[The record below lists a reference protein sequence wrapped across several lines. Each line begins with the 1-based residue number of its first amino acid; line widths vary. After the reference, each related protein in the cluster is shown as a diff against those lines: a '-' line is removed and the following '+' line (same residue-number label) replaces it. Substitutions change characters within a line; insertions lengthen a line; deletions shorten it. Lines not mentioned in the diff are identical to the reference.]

1 MHLEDQSSILGHIV
15 SITESRDIEI
25 LEISMLR
32 TIFELVPCRKVYFFK
47 TVEDG
52 LEILSGASYSQKGF
66 NPSADVSIFKDDPD
80 LMESMIVA
88 FNDHRATSV
97 DNYAH
102 PFTICPVDVL
112 SRNVGFIALDRP
124 ETTTQDLYI
133 LESLIRIYQNFVSVL
148 IDNQRDTLTGLLN
161 RKIFDDS
168 IMKLIELR
176 KKKISDD
183 KIENERRSPAGS
195 DRFWLGI
202 FDIDNFKRINDT
214 FGHVFG
220 DEILILIG
228 WLMKDVFRASDL
240 KFRFGGEE
248 FITVIRAESAE
259 SAYSIFERFRKSV
272 ENYRFPQIGT
282 VTVSIGIVEITG
294 DETTPVFVGQADK
307 ALYYAKS
314 NGKNMTCLY
323 SDLIEKGLIEAVQ
336 IRKGDVLI
344 FDE

>member
-1 MHLEDQSSILGHIV
+1 MEDQSSILGHIV

-52 LEILSGASYSQKGF
+52 MDILSGASYGKKGF
-66 NPSADVSIFKDDPD
+66 VPSCDISMFKEDSS
-80 LMESMIVA
+80 LMESMVVA

-97 DNYAH
+97 DNFEH

-112 SRNVGFIALDRP
+112 SKNVGFIALDLP
-124 ETTTQDLYI
+124 DTTTQDLYV

-161 RKIFDDS
+161 RKIFEDS
-168 IMKLIELR
+168 ILKLVELR
-176 KKKISDD
+176 KRDKGDD
-183 KIENERRSPAGS
+183 GTIENERRGRKDS

-202 FDIDNFKRINDT
+202 FDIDNFKKINDT

-228 WLMKDVFRASDL
+228 WLVKDVFRATDL

-248 FITVIRAESAE
+248 FIVVVRAESAE

-272 ENYRFPQIGT
+272 ENYRFPQTGT
-282 VTVSIGIVEITG
+282 ITVSIGIVEITG
-294 DETTPVFVGQADK
+294 EESTSVFVGSADK
-307 ALYYAKS
+307 ALYYAKN
-314 NGKNMTCLY
+314 NGKNMTCIY
-323 SDLIEKGLIEAVQ
+323 SELVEKGLIDPGNIQ
-336 IRKGDVLI
+336 KGEVMI

>member
-1 MHLEDQSSILGHIV
+1 MV
-15 SITESRDIEI
+15 
-25 LEISMLR
+25 
-32 TIFELVPCRKVYFFK
+32 
-47 TVEDG
+47 
-52 LEILSGASYSQKGF
+52 
-66 NPSADVSIFKDDPD
+66 
-80 LMESMIVA
+80 VA

-97 DNYAH
+97 DNFTH

-112 SRNVGFIALDRP
+112 NKNVGFIALDRP
-124 ETTTQDLYI
+124 DTTTQDLYV

-168 IMKLIELR
+168 ILKLIELR
-176 KKKISDD
+176 KYD
-183 KIENERRSPAGS
+183 KCDEVQVENERRSIKSS

-202 FDIDNFKRINDT
+202 FDIDDFKRINDT
-214 FGHVFG
+214 FGHVYG

-228 WLMKDVFRASDL
+228 RLMQDVFRATDL

-248 FITVIRAESAE
+248 FIAVVRAEQPE
-259 SAYSIFERFRKSV
+259 KAYAIFERFRKSV
-272 ENYRFPQIGT
+272 ENYRFPQTGT

-294 DETTPVFVGQADK
+294 EETTSVFVGSADK
-307 ALYYAKS
+307 ALYHAKS

-323 SDLIEKGLIEAVQ
+323 SDLVEKGLVEPEKIQ
-336 IRKGDVLI
+336 KGDVLI

>member
-1 MHLEDQSSILGHIV
+1 MEDQSSILGHIV

-32 TIFELVPCRKVYFFK
+32 TIFELVPCKKVYFFK

-52 LEILSGASYSQKGF
+52 MDILSGASYGKKGF
-66 NPSADVSIFKDDPD
+66 IPSCDISIFKKNSE
-80 LMESMIVA
+80 LIESMVVA
-88 FNDHRATSV
+88 FNDHRPTSV
-97 DNYAH
+97 DNFEH

-112 SRNVGFIALDRP
+112 SKNVGFIALDLP
-124 ETTTQDLYI
+124 DTTTQDLYV

-161 RKIFDDS
+161 RKIFEDS
-168 IMKLIELR
+168 ILKFIELR
-176 KKKISDD
+176 RMGSGDEE
-183 KIENERRSPAGS
+183 KIENERRARSNS

-202 FDIDNFKRINDT
+202 FDIDDFKRVNDT
-214 FGHVFG
+214 FGHIYG

-228 WLMKDVFRASDL
+228 RLMQEVFRSSDL

-248 FITVIRAESAE
+248 FIVVIRAESAE

-272 ENYRFPQIGT
+272 EEYRFPQTGT
-282 VTVSIGIVEITG
+282 ITVSIGIVEITG
-294 DETTPVFVGQADK
+294 EESTSVFVGSADK
-307 ALYYAKS
+307 ALYYAKN

-323 SDLIEKGLIEAVQ
+323 SELVEKGLVKPETIQ
-336 IRKGDVLI
+336 KGDVMI

>member
-1 MHLEDQSSILGHIV
+1 LEDQSSILGHIV

-52 LEILSGASYSQKGF
+52 LDLLSGASYGKKGF
-66 NPSADVSIFKDDPD
+66 SPSDDISVFKEDPD
-80 LMESMIVA
+80 LIESMSVA

-97 DNYAH
+97 DNSAH

-112 SRNVGFIALDRP
+112 GRNVGFIALDRP

-148 IDNQRDTLTGLLN
+148 VDNQRDTLTGLLN

-168 IMKLIELR
+168 IMKLIDLR
-176 KKKISDD
+176 KRKISDD
-183 KIENERRSPAGS
+183 IIENERRSPAGS

-202 FDIDNFKRINDT
+202 FDIDNFKKINDT
-214 FGHVFG
+214 YGHVFG

-228 WLMKDVFRASDL
+228 WLIKGVFRASDL

-248 FITVIRAESAE
+248 FITVVRAENADSAL
-259 SAYSIFERFRKSV
+259 YIFERFRKSV

-294 DETTPVFVGQADK
+294 EETTPVFVGHADK
-307 ALYYAKS
+307 ALYYAKN

-323 SDLIEKGLIEAVQ
+323 NDLVEKGLIEPGNV
-336 IRKGDVLI
+336 RKGDILI